1 MSVVG
6 SGSTHKLLKA
16 LLMRTEGFYVLNGS
30 NENSNCKTQS
40 SDDIK
45 ESV

>member
-1 MSVVG
+1 MSLVG
-6 SGSTHKLLKA
+6 LASTHKLLKA
-16 LLMRTEGFYVLNGS
+16 QLMRTEAFYVLNGS
-30 NENSNCKTQS
+30 NEISKCKTKG